1 MASRK
6 SRSKPYDSNNPA
18 NWTAAQLRTELA
30 QKGLNFTSSVP
41 RIALKQIYEQMSNSN
56 KTTSETH
63 DSSVSETDRQSTVL
77 NRDNTQNNLLT
88 AIPGTSNGQTNVE
101 TANSGSTQSAV
112 NMRSAVVTPT
122 SGTGVSSN
130 NDVTQVLV
138 QNTLGLMTSMQTAIS
153 SLQSSVNTLINKQS
167 VTGLE
172 SRNNLDTFYKSMPV
186 TTEHQ
191 SAQPVSPVLN
201 QTNNGV
207 AADELP
213 HIDVVTDSVKR
224 NIITGKYI
232 NLACLLIPDFVAPT
246 APKEDMN
253 GLEFLRRD
261 RRDHRLDRALTI
273 TQFYKAF
280 GIYKRVMCEAYPL
293 RRIELD
299 LYEADIGNIFQH
311 YGDIFYAYHVQF
323 SKQAAAYLEKGVKVD
338 WSKRHKDLFQL
349 IVGGV
354 KTKTCDHCGQAD
366 HQSPFCPTQIDQPI
380 PSGVKKPFDSARVNS
395 KKDQTHDIYGRLKVM
410 HNGKEICNNFNS
422 VRGCIN
428 ASCSFL
434 HICKKCKKT
443 GHGENSCETRSL
455 RQVPSEVTNSSE
467 KPKKVG

>member
-1 MASRK
+1 MSR
-6 SRSKPYDSNNPA
+6 RVTLIKPP
-18 NWTAAQLRTELA
+18 QR
-30 QKGLNFTSSVP
+30 P
-41 RIALKQIYEQMSNSN
+41 
-56 KTTSETH
+56 H
-63 DSSVSETDRQSTVL
+63 DSSVSETDRQSYQSAVDSTQTVL

-88 AIPGTSNGQTNVE
+88 AVPGTSTEQTNVP
-101 TANSGSTQSAV
+101 TVNSDSAQSADY
-112 NMRSAVVTPT
+112 MRSAIMTPT

-153 SLQSSVNTLINKQS
+153 SLQSTVNTLINKQS

-172 SRNNLDTFYKSMPV
+172 SKNNLDTFYKSMPV
-186 TTEHQ
+186 TTEQQ
-191 SAQPVSPVLN
+191 SVQPVSPVLN

-224 NIITGKYI
+224 NIITGKYV

-246 APKEDMN
+246 AQKEDMN

-338 WSKRHKDLFQL
+338 WPKLHKDLFQL

-354 KTKTCDHCGQAD
+354 KTKSCDHCGQAD

-410 HNGKEICNNFNS
+410 HNGKEIRNNFNS

-443 GHGENSCETRSL
+443 GHGENTCETR
-455 RQVPSEVTNSSE
+455 VKAGTF
-467 KPKKVG
+467 